1 MEKRKNALENLTR
14 PTILALLFPLFY
26 SSRLFAA
33 ESVSFSAFD
42 AGRSSRIAREAAPAQ
57 LFAEKVRQRSRA
69 LVKESLLRAGDE
81 RVLTLENEAEKAL
94 AGRNFLTA
102 KKRVRQILLHDPH
115 HHRAL
120 ELLGRIQKAERGQP
134 RGELSFEL
142 FKEEVPFMTEAEK
155 KKMIVF
161 FLNRGKSLLRK
172 KRYDDAVDE
181 IENVF
186 VLDPLN
192 ADASRLIDKVK
203 DAFVRNTR
211 KEWKTRAAQSGED
224 FSDKMELSFNTVV
237 RLIEAKE
244 YMQARVILNRLAFM
258 DPNNK
263 KILKLMNQIQQLEEK
278 EAELKA
284 A

>member
-33 ESVSFSAFD
+33 ESMSFSASD
-42 AGRSSRIAREAAPAQ
+42 AGPSSRIAREEAPDQ

-69 LVKESLLRAGDE
+69 LIKESFLRAAEE
-81 RVLTLENEAEKAL
+81 RSLTLEAEAERAL
-94 AGRNFLTA
+94 AGRDFFKA
-102 KKRVRQILLHDPH
+102 RKRVRQILLQDPH
-115 HHRAL
+115 HRRAL

-134 RGELSFEL
+134 SGELSFEL
-142 FKEEVPFMTEAEK
+142 FKEEVAFITEAEK

-192 ADASRLIDKVK
+192 ADASRLIDKAK
-203 DAFVRNTR
+203 DSFVRATR
-211 KEWKTRAAQSGED
+211 KEWKKRAVQSGED
-224 FSDKMELSFNTVV
+224 FSDKMELSFNTVA

-258 DPNNK
+258 DPDNK
-263 KILKLMNQIQQLEEK
+263 KIRKLMNQIQQLEQK
-278 EAELKA
+278 EAELQA